1 MLFGGFS
8 GFFRGRGFSKRYRV
22 CYGLAV
28 RGSLLWFLVLSCL
41 LTFSSLGAA
50 KTREHTVGKGQT
62 LGKIAHRYHVS
73 VSAICNAND
82 IERSDPIKPGQKL
95 LIPDKDDENGDA
107 ARKEREAK
115 ERKRKPSKPKP
126 APKEDAKSERKSADD
141 SGLQLLEVAGGSA
154 YYSYPTGPGRKSLR
168 PVLMYMH
175 ARSGDPRSDCARWA
189 KVASNLGWVV
199 CPVGPE
205 DRGGGRRG
213 WANNWATGH
222 RAAMASLNALREKHG
237 RRVQLYGNTL
247 IGFSEGAF
255 VTMNVGVR
263 EPRAFNRWLV
273 LAADTKYW
281 GGQGLEELGKNHARI
296 RRVYLI
302 TGKEDGT
309 YEPTLTVKGWLNKA
323 KVPVRIST
331 PADMGHELLLESKR
345 GMYRAALVWLTKG

>member
-1 MLFGGFS
+1 MRWWLTLWLAL
-8 GFFRGRGFSKRYRV
+8 V
-22 CYGLAV
+22 CAFATPSLAE
-28 RGSLLWFLVLSCL
+28 
-41 LTFSSLGAA
+41 A
-50 KTREHTVGKGQT
+50 KTKTHTVGKGQT
-62 LGKIAHRYHVS
+62 LGKIAKRYHTS
-73 VSAICNAND
+73 VAAICHAND
-82 IERSDPIKPGQKL
+82 IKKSDPIQPGQKL
-95 LIPDKDDENGDA
+95 LIPDKDDEGGKQ
-107 ARKEREAK
+107 ARKEHDRKERKERAK
-115 ERKRKPSKPKP
+115 ERKER
-126 APKEDAKSERKSADD
+126 AKERARRDKGNEK
-141 SGLQLLEVAGGSA
+141 GLHVLDYPGGSA
-154 YYSYPTGPGRKSLR
+154 YYYFPTGRGRKTLR

-175 ARSGDPRSDCARWA
+175 ARSGDPRHDCQRWA
-189 KVASNLGWVV
+189 RVASTLGWVM

-213 WANNWATGH
+213 WANNWASGH
-222 RAAMASLNALREKHG
+222 RAAMAALNALRGKYG
-237 RRVQLYGNTL
+237 RRVQLYGNTM

-309 YEPTLTVKGWLNKA
+309 YEPTLTVKGWLQKA
-323 KVPVRIST
+323 RVPVRIST
-331 PADMGHELLLESKR
+331 PSDMGHELLLESKR